1 MRERKWI
8 RERMGAGCDSSDTL
22 SSMTDRRS
30 SSKKLVADAMAVSAA
45 TAKSR
50 CNKTLRIG
58 MRDRRALDLIKTQS
72 HRHAKIGHFSPH
84 FSVTETPI
92 RAFRV

>member
-50 CNKTLRIG
+50 CNTTLRIR
-58 MRDRRALDLIKTQS
+58 MRDSRALDLDLIKTQS
-72 HRHAKIGHFSPH
+72 HRHAK
-84 FSVTETPI
+84 SVTFPHTFQSQ
-92 RAFRV
+92 RLF